1 MTAGI
6 KFLAEDRE
14 MLDVALPNSVAV
26 TTWRQGFVH
35 LCSAEIAVFVFDDR
49 DLWISVGE
57 VNKTV
62 RAGRDIMSFYGSPL
76 SVLSRLKNTSWRRAS
91 GRMELTRQ
99 QSGWPVNGAESV
111 FRS

>member
-49 DLWISVGE
+49 DL
-57 VNKTV
+57 
-62 RAGRDIMSFYGSPL
+62 
-76 SVLSRLKNTSWRRAS
+76 
-91 GRMELTRQ
+91 
-99 QSGWPVNGAESV
+99 
-111 FRS
+111 